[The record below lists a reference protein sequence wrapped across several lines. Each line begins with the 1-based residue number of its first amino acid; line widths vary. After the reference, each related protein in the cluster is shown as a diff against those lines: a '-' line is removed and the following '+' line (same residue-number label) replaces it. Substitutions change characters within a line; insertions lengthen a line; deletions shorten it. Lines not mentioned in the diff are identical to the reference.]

1 MESLRVPVF
10 SSTIRAMA
18 GIAACVVL
26 GAALFRS
33 PSAVGA
39 DTDGTVDATELDA
52 SFPAFYGRGLSVFV
66 KGNPDPEAQTDYEWW
81 TDLLARRAM
90 TSWSFD
96 SKPLPLKLVVSAV
109 TGDDKPRRDPV
120 ASFLTGI
127 HVEGVEV
134 ATNDFVGQINQHD
147 RWDELK
153 FSPDGR
159 TVAAIRT
166 RGCAMLDI
174 ATWRD
179 LFEIAEPRM
188 GERHLPFSSP
198 QFTPDGRYL
207 LLRTREPALRV
218 YDATTGKPAER
229 PPYIPAEAVAFVQ
242 APRQPRAVVQS
253 PSATYLWDTDLLR
266 VIAPLDE
273 TGDLSGVAFSPDES
287 RAALSFVPKR
297 GSRREHR
304 ICVIKTEHVVLLRIL
319 RPFAQDRCEMARDLT
334 WSPDGQYLLAVTKA
348 RVNTTFPEI
357 SVWNVATGRHRGVF
371 VGFDSRLN
379 GIGLL
384 ANGQLA
390 ASSDDGKIRLWDFA
404 GNLRQICE
412 FAASLTGA
420 PALPRP

>member
-287 RAALSFVPKR
+287 RRPEFCPETRFPAGTSD
-297 GSRREHR
+297 
-304 ICVIKTEHVVLLRIL
+304 LRH
-319 RPFAQDRCEMARDLT
+319 QDRACRLVAHPAAICTRQMRDGERFDVVARR
-334 WSPDGQYLLAVTKA
+334 AV
-348 RVNTTFPEI
+348 
-357 SVWNVATGRHRGVF
+357 SVGRHQS
-371 VGFDSRLN
+371 SREYDLSGDQRLERRN
-379 GIGLL
+379 GPTPGSVCRFRFKTQRHRTAGQRPTGGQQRRRQDPPLGLCR
-384 ANGQLA
+384 QPA
-390 ASSDDGKIRLWDFA
+390 ADL
-404 GNLRQICE
+404 
-412 FAASLTGA
+412 
-420 PALPRP
+420 